1 MLSILKK
8 KVKNSFK
15 GKKIVFNKIFFY
27 KLMTREEIFSSVE
40 FLNGDFF
47 VPHVAEY
54 RRDL

>member
-8 KVKNSFK
+8 ML
-15 GKKIVFNKIFFY
+15 KIVSKEKNCLQQIFFNKP
-27 KLMTREEIFSSVE
+27 MTREEIFSSVE